1 MRPILARVVVTGAGR
16 GIGRALALELV
27 ARGAEVVAL
36 VREPG
41 AAPQGCV
48 EVVGDLRDA
57 ETPRQLF
64 DVAASRGPI
73 DAWVNNAGVLT
84 PIERLDQASIDDVID
99 ALSVN
104 VLAVVRCSALFAGHV
119 AQRDGGGVLVNISS
133 GAASSVHEGW
143 SHYSAAK
150 AAVDHLTRVLDVEGE
165 QTGLRA
171 LSIAPGVVDTGMQAQ
186 IRATPIESFPS
197 RQRFDELYAQGG
209 LRDPAAVA
217 VELVDLLVD
226 PGDGPVVRRL

>member
-1 MRPILARVVVTGAGR
+1 MLARVVVTGAGR

-143 SHYSAAK
+143 
-150 AAVDHLTRVLDVEGE
+150 TRVLDVEGE

-217 VELVDLLVD
+217 VELADLLVD